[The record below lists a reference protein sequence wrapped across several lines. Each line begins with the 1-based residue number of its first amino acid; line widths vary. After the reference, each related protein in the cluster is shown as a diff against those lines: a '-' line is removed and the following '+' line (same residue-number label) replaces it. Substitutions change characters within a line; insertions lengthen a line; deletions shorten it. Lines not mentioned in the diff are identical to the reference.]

1 MIARLKVDSSEYDSK
16 IQRAAKGIQHLA
28 EACHNA
34 GAHLNVLEDENR
46 EYIQSLGNMATVA
59 TTARGKIAELTS
71 AFIDIKSVYNSLSQ
85 EEKNGE
91 FGKELNKQL
100 DIMKGR
106 IQEGKRELADINN
119 EINGGGGLTGALD
132 SLAGKF
138 GMNIKQL
145 AGWGTALTVAKGA
158 LDVAKDAFFANE
170 QQLDEWGRTVQASE
184 SLYQGFLNALNNT
197 DISGFLTRMDD
208 IISAARDAYNALDD
222 LNTYSAFNQRNEMK
236 ERAGYTKA
244 LDEYK
249 LNPTADNKKALAD
262 ANKAVIDGLRETQ
275 QKTEDAYM
283 AALRQIA
290 TERLNDKKLQAEFVK
305 VFSEGG
311 RNALADAKIGY
322 SQGKML
328 NAGAQYWYGDRVYDG
343 RIQDRST
350 GKWRDMSQ
358 QEKQNFEFARALSQ
372 VNDSQIKE
380 VQALGRQS
388 QAIADQIY
396 QQDRAYNRMAGN
408 NGKVTP
414 GPGGG
419 GGSTNTEAV
428 AITGSI
434 DAQTKKVQELQKAW
448 RAAADDDSRRK
459 IKEELESAQVVLNN
473 MTEKVFDT
481 SNLKQIAPTAIAVP
495 KMELT
500 DPMGTVNT
508 MKQAIQLELKT
519 EAVKVD
525 KTTLQTMLKD
535 AVQNGINGMDF
546 QFNALGEK
554 IGAGLDV
561 PDSAWEGILEQY
573 NAMREQIGLEPIM
586 IDFKTGGLK
595 EVSDDTKAMSKEWQ
609 AAGTAISAVGSAM
622 QQIEDPAAKVMGTVA
637 QAIATIALSYA
648 QAASSP
654 AVTGTGWGWIAFAAT
669 GLATMIST
677 ISAIH
682 SATGYANGGQIKGNS
697 YSGDNILGMVDG
709 GGIVGLNAGEIVLN
723 HAQQGVIASQL
734 ENGNGGGMRVV
745 GEIQGEK
752 IVLVANR
759 FLKRSGQGELVTW
772 K

>member
-1 MIARLKVDSSEYDSK
+1 MADMIARLKVDSSEYDSK

-91 FGKELNKQL
+91 FGKELNNQL
-100 DIMKGR
+100 NIMKGR

-184 SLYQGFLNALNNT
+184 SLYQGFLNALNNS

-208 IISAARDAYNALDD
+208 IVSAAREAYNALDD

-275 QKTEDAYM
+275 QKTEEAYIK
-283 AALRQIA
+283 ALKDIA
-290 TERLNDKKLQAEFVK
+290 TQRLKDKKLQEDFVEL
-305 VFSEGG
+305 FSKGG

-322 SQGKML
+322 SQGEFL
-328 NAGAQYWYGDRVYDG
+328 NAGAQYWYKNRVYDG

-358 QEKQNFEFARALSQ
+358 HEKQNFEFARALSQ

-408 NGKVTP
+408 NGKV
-414 GPGGG
+414 GGSVGGG
-419 GGSTNTEAV
+419 GKGGSTKNEVV

-448 RAAADDDSRRK
+448 RAAADDDSRQK
-459 IKEELESAQVVLNN
+459 IKAEIEEQQYILDRMTGKEKFDPTKMGPIADLTGRVPMPDFGVDMKRDKDGKWYDATAPVAPDELKFSDSLQKFMDYFEKQQVENYKNRGNETIKALENFNSDFSKISGGVSSIVSGIQQMGIEIPKEIQSVFGVLSGISSI
-473 MTEKVFDT
+473 MTGVT
-481 SNLKQIAPTAIAVP
+481 SILSLILAADQITAGATAAKAVP
-495 KMELT
+495 VV
-500 DPMGTVNT
+500 GW
-508 MKQAIQLELKT
+508 
-519 EAVKVD
+519 
-525 KTTLQTMLKD
+525 
-535 AVQNGINGMDF
+535 
-546 QFNALGEK
+546 AL
-554 IGAGLDV
+554 AG
-561 PDSAWEGILEQY
+561 
-573 NAMREQIGLEPIM
+573 
-586 IDFKTGGLK
+586 GGVIK
-595 EVSDDTKAMSKEWQ
+595 
-609 AAGTAISAVGSAM
+609 
-622 QQIEDPAAKVMGTVA
+622 
-637 QAIATIALSYA
+637 
-648 QAASSP
+648 
-654 AVTGTGWGWIAFAAT
+654 AAT
-669 GLATMIST
+669 G
-677 ISAIH
+677 
-682 SATGYANGGQIKGNS
+682 YQVPGNHF
-697 YSGDNILGMVDG
+697 SGDMVPAL
-709 GGIVGLNAGEIVLN
+709 LNSGETVLN
-723 HAQQGVIASQL
+723 RAQQGVIASEL
-734 ENGNGGGMRVV
+734 EGGAGRSVHVTGMLR
-745 GEIQGEK
+745 GED
-752 IVLVANR
+752 IVLVADR
-759 FLKRSGQGELVTW
+759 YGRRTGKGELAFW

>member
-1 MIARLKVDSSEYDSK
+1 MIARLKVDSSEYDAK
-16 IQRAAKGIQHLA
+16 IQRAAKGIQDLA
-28 EACHNA
+28 RACHNA
-34 GAHLNVLEDENR
+34 GGVLNVLEDENR

-91 FGKELNKQL
+91 VGKELNKQL

-106 IQEGKRELADINN
+106 IHEGKRELADINN

-145 AGWGTALTVAKGA
+145 AGWGTALAAAKGA

-208 IISAARDAYNALDD
+208 IVSAARDAYDALDD

-275 QKTEDAYM
+275 QKTEEAYM

-290 TERLNDKKLQAEFVK
+290 TERLNDKKLQDEFVK

-322 SQGKML
+322 SQGHFL

-408 NGKVTP
+408 NGKV
-414 GPGGG
+414 GGSGGG
-419 GGSTNTEAV
+419 GRSGGGSGKTEPTYAADSIAAQQALVQQLTKQWNEAGADVRDQYLQPLVEAEAKLKEMQNTMDLQKAQAEGKLNGVNLWQGDIDDINGGKQAQFASTLPDLSKSLQLDNLPLAPLQQLNAELARMKELLELAPNTEAYQ
-428 AITGSI
+428 AG
-434 DAQTKKVQELQKAW
+434 LQ
-448 RAAADDDSRRK
+448 
-459 IKEELESAQVVLNN
+459 
-473 MTEKVFDT
+473 
-481 SNLKQIAPTAIAVP
+481 AIA
-495 KMELT
+495 
-500 DPMGTVNT
+500 
-508 MKQAIQLELKT
+508 
-519 EAVKVD
+519 D
-525 KTTLQTMLKD
+525 KEKEIANFKGIDLSKD
-535 AVQNGINGMDF
+535 AKSTAKSF
-546 QFNALGEK
+546 QE
-554 IGAGLDV
+554 
-561 PDSAWEGILEQY
+561 
-573 NAMREQIGLEPIM
+573 
-586 IDFKTGGLK
+586 
-595 EVSDDTKAMSKEWQ
+595 
-609 AAGTAISAVGSAM
+609 AAGAIRSVGSAM
-622 QQIEDPAAKVMGTVA
+622 QQIEDPTAKIMGLIA
-637 QAIATIALSYA
+637 EAISTIALGFSQAIGKDIGSKGNVWYA
-648 QAASSP
+648 IGAA
-654 AVTGTGWGWIAFAAT
+654 AAGIAS
-669 GLATMIST
+669 MVST

-682 SATGYANGGQIKGNS
+682 SATGYAQGGEIKGNT
-697 YSGDNILGMVDG
+697 YSGDQIPIMA
-709 GGIVGLNAGEIVLN
+709 NAGEIILN
-723 HAQQGVIASQL
+723 RAQAGNLASQL
-734 ENGNGGGMRVV
+734 QGGSMGNLKLSTELDGR
-745 GEIQGEK
+745 ILR
-752 IVLVANR
+752 IVLNNDSQSHGKGK
-759 FLKRSGQGELVTW
+759 FVTSTSHFG
-772 K
+772 

>member
-1 MIARLKVDSSEYDSK
+1 MADMIARLKVDSSEYDSK

-145 AGWGTALTVAKGA
+145 AGWGTALAAAKGA

-208 IISAARDAYNALDD
+208 IVSAAREAYNALDD

-328 NAGAQYWYGDRVYDG
+328 NAGSQYWYGDRVYDG

-408 NGKVTP
+408 NGKV
-414 GPGGG
+414 GGSGGG
-419 GGSTNTEAV
+419 GGRSGGNTKTGPTYDVGSLAEVQADVQRLTKLWNEAGADVRNQYLQPLIEAEQKVKDMQNAMTLAKEQTQGKLKGGWVMKTNLGGDTFANAIPDISKGLQLDNLPLAPLQQLNTELQHLRDILETAPNTEAY
-428 AITGSI
+428 
-434 DAQTKKVQELQKAW
+434 QTVLQ
-448 RAAADDDSRRK
+448 
-459 IKEELESAQVVLNN
+459 
-473 MTEKVFDT
+473 
-481 SNLKQIAPTAIAVP
+481 AIA
-495 KMELT
+495 
-500 DPMGTVNT
+500 
-508 MKQAIQLELKT
+508 
-519 EAVKVD
+519 D
-525 KTTLQTMLKD
+525 KEKEIANFKGMATLNKD
-535 AVQNGINGMDF
+535 AEKSAKSF
-546 QFNALGEK
+546 QTAAGAVTSLGSALGSLDDPGAK
-554 IGAGLDV
+554 I
-561 PDSAWEGILEQY
+561 
-573 NAMREQIGLEPIM
+573 
-586 IDFKTGGLK
+586 
-595 EVSDDTKAMSKEWQ
+595 
-609 AAGTAISAVGSAM
+609 AA
-622 QQIEDPAAKVMGTVA
+622 TVA
-637 QAIATIALSYA
+637 QAIANIALAFSNADLKEGESGNIWY
-648 QAASSP
+648 
-654 AVTGTGWGWIAFAAT
+654 WIAATAA
-669 GLATMIST
+669 GVATMVST
-677 ISAIH
+677 ISSIH
-682 SATGYANGGQIKGNS
+682 SSTGYAQGGLIKGNS
-697 YSGDNILGMVDG
+697 YSGDNIGGIVDG
-709 GGIVGLNAGEIVLN
+709 SQLVGLNAGEVVLS
-723 HAQQGVIASQL
+723 ASQQSML
-734 ENGNGGGMRVV
+734 ASNLQGSGGKMEIVGVLSGENVV
-745 GEIQGEK
+745 LMADRWGRRTG
-752 IVLVANR
+752 R
-759 FLKRSGQGELVTW
+759 GELLFG
-772 K
+772 KNL

>member
-1 MIARLKVDSSEYDSK
+1 MADMIARLKVDSSEYDSK

-59 TTARGKIAELTS
+59 TTARGKVAELTS

-91 FGKELNKQL
+91 FGKELNRQL

-132 SLAGKF
+132 NLAGKF

-158 LDVAKDAFFANE
+158 LDVAKDAFFSNE

-208 IISAARDAYNALDD
+208 IVSAARDAYNALDD
-222 LNTYSAFNQRNEMK
+222 LNTYSAFNQRNDMK

-275 QKTEDAYM
+275 QKTEEAYIK
-283 AALRQIA
+283 ALKDIA
-290 TERLNDKKLQAEFVK
+290 TQRLKDKKLQEDFIK
-305 VFSEGG
+305 LFSEGG

-322 SQGKML
+322 SQGEFL
-328 NAGAQYWYGDRVYDG
+328 NAGAQYWYKNRVYDG

-419 GGSTNTEAV
+419 GGSTKTEVV

-434 DAQTKKVQELQKAW
+434 DEQMKKVQELQKAW
-448 RAAADDDSRRK
+448 RAAADDNSRQK
-459 IKEELESAQVVLNN
+459 IKAEIEEQQYLLDR
-473 MTEKVFDT
+473 MTGKEKFD
-481 SNLKQIAPTAIAVP
+481 PT
-495 KMELT
+495 KMRELT
-500 DPMGTVNT
+500 DLRGTTAWATPEMLTKGTELTLPV
-508 MKQAIQLELKT
+508 KLDIESPEEKLQAEVKRLQDLLTNAFTDAER
-519 EAVKVD
+519 EAYSKA
-525 KTTLQTMLKD
+525 LKD
-535 AVQNGINGMDF
+535 KKGQLDNLTGKGGGNKSDVDSFKNFNDKFSQLNSGVGSIVSGIQQMGVEIPKEL
-546 QFNALGEK
+546 QSALGVLQG
-554 IGAGLDV
+554 I
-561 PDSAWEGILEQY
+561 STIMTGILAIITIMDTKQTAQT
-573 NAMREQIGLEPIM
+573 AMSFVP
-586 IDFKTGGLK
+586 FFAHGGL
-595 EVSDDTKAMSKEWQ
+595 VH
-609 AAGTAISAVGSAM
+609 AATGYVVPGNDHADRTLI
-622 QQIEDPAAKVMGTVA
+622 
-637 QAIATIALSYA
+637 
-648 QAASSP
+648 AASS
-654 AVTGTGWGWIAFAAT
+654 GE
-669 GLATMIST
+669 L
-677 ISAIH
+677 
-682 SATGYANGGQIKGNS
+682 
-697 YSGDNILGMVDG
+697 IL
-709 GGIVGLNAGEIVLN
+709 NR
-723 HAQQGVIASQL
+723 AQQGVIASQL
-734 ENGNGGGMRVV
+734 ESGNGGGMRVV
-745 GEIQGEK
+745 GKIQGED
-752 IVLVANR
+752 IVLVADR
-759 FLKRSGQGELVTW
+759 WGRRTGKGELAFW

>member
-1 MIARLKVDSSEYDSK
+1 MADMIARLKVDSSEYDSK

-145 AGWGTALTVAKGA
+145 AGWGTALAAAKGA

-208 IISAARDAYNALDD
+208 IVSAAREAYNALDD

-328 NAGAQYWYGDRVYDG
+328 NAGSQYWYGDRVYDG

-408 NGKVTP
+408 NGKVGGRSGGNTKT
-414 GPGGG
+414 GPTYDVGSLAEAQADVQRLTKLWNEAGDDVRNQYLQPLIEAEQKVKDMQNAMTLAKEQAQGKLQGGWVMKTNLG
-419 GGSTNTEAV
+419 QDTFASGIPDLSKSLQLDNLPLAPLQQLNAELQHLRDILETAPNTEAY
-428 AITGSI
+428 
-434 DAQTKKVQELQKAW
+434 QTVLQ
-448 RAAADDDSRRK
+448 
-459 IKEELESAQVVLNN
+459 
-473 MTEKVFDT
+473 
-481 SNLKQIAPTAIAVP
+481 AIA
-495 KMELT
+495 
-500 DPMGTVNT
+500 
-508 MKQAIQLELKT
+508 
-519 EAVKVD
+519 D
-525 KTTLQTMLKD
+525 KEKEIANFKGIETLNKD
-535 AVQNGINGMDF
+535 AEKSAKSF
-546 QFNALGEK
+546 QTAAGAVTSLGSALGSLDDPGAK
-554 IGAGLDV
+554 I
-561 PDSAWEGILEQY
+561 
-573 NAMREQIGLEPIM
+573 
-586 IDFKTGGLK
+586 
-595 EVSDDTKAMSKEWQ
+595 
-609 AAGTAISAVGSAM
+609 AA
-622 QQIEDPAAKVMGTVA
+622 TVA
-637 QAIATIALSYA
+637 QAIANIALAFSNADLKEGESGNIWY
-648 QAASSP
+648 
-654 AVTGTGWGWIAFAAT
+654 WIAATAA
-669 GLATMIST
+669 GVATMVST
-677 ISAIH
+677 ISSIH
-682 SATGYANGGQIKGNS
+682 SSTGYAQGGLIKGNS
-697 YSGDNILGMVDG
+697 YSGDNIGGVVDG
-709 GGIVGLNAGEIVLN
+709 SQFVGLNAGELVLN
-723 HAQQGVIASQL
+723 ASQQSML
-734 ENGNGGGMRVV
+734 ASNLQGGGGGKMEIVGVLSGENVV
-745 GEIQGEK
+745 LMADRWGRRTG
-752 IVLVANR
+752 R
-759 FLKRSGQGELVTW
+759 GELLFG
-772 K
+772 KNL

>member
-1 MIARLKVDSSEYDSK
+1 MADMIARLKVESSEYDSK

-34 GAHLNVLEDENR
+34 GGQLNVLEDENR
-46 EYIQSLGNMATVA
+46 EYIQSLGNMTTVA
-59 TTARGKIAELTS
+59 TTTRGKIAELTS

-91 FGKELNKQL
+91 VGKELNKQL

-132 SLAGKF
+132 NLAGKF

-145 AGWGTALTVAKGA
+145 AGWGTALTAAKGA
-158 LDVAKDAFFANE
+158 LDVAKDAFFNNE

-208 IISAARDAYNALDD
+208 IVSAARDAYNALDD

-249 LNPTADNKKALAD
+249 LNPTADNKKTLAD

-380 VQALGRQS
+380 VQALGKQS

-408 NGKVTP
+408 NGKVSP
-414 GPGGG
+414 GSGGG
-419 GGSTNTEAV
+419 GGKGGNTEVV

-434 DAQTKKVQELQKAW
+434 DEQTKKVQELQKAW
-448 RAAADDDSRRK
+448 RAAADDNSRQK
-459 IKEELESAQVVLNN
+459 IKAEIEEQQYILDR
-473 MTEKVFDT
+473 MTGKEKFD
-481 SNLKQIAPTAIAVP
+481 P
-495 KMELT
+495 
-500 DPMGTVNT
+500 
-508 MKQAIQLELKT
+508 
-519 EAVKVD
+519 
-525 KTTLQTMLKD
+525 
-535 AVQNGINGMDF
+535 
-546 QFNALGEK
+546 
-554 IGAGLDV
+554 
-561 PDSAWEGILEQY
+561 
-573 NAMREQIGLEPIM
+573 
-586 IDFKTGGLK
+586 
-595 EVSDDTKAMSKEWQ
+595 SK
-609 AAGTAISAVGSAM
+609 M
-622 QQIEDPAAKVMGTVA
+622 QQITDLSGRTPWATPEQLIKEADVKLPLKLEIVDTTPLTQLENELKRLQEEQNIIGRKSPELWQQYQQQINATKGKISDFKGDGKKDENDFDKFLGNSSKVVSGLNSVASGLQQMGIKLPEGVQKTLGVIQGLMSVIQGVNTIISVFSTSAETANTVA
-637 QAIATIALSYA
+637 VTGNTVAMTALTAAVAANTAAMSVNTATNFIPFFA
-648 QAASSP
+648 QGGLVHAATGYMVPGNDHADRTLIAASS
-654 AVTGTGWGWIAFAAT
+654 GE
-669 GLATMIST
+669 L
-677 ISAIH
+677 
-682 SATGYANGGQIKGNS
+682 
-697 YSGDNILGMVDG
+697 IL
-709 GGIVGLNAGEIVLN
+709 NR
-723 HAQQGVIASQL
+723 AQQGVIAGAL
-734 ENGNGGGMRVV
+734 EGGAGRSVHV
-745 GEIQGEK
+745 TGHLEGET
-752 IVLVANR
+752 IVLAADR
-759 FLKRSGQGELVTW
+759 YGRRTGKGELAFW

>member
-1 MIARLKVDSSEYDSK
+1 MADMIARLKVDSSEYDSK

-59 TTARGKIAELTS
+59 TTARGKISELTS

-106 IQEGKRELADINN
+106 IQEGKRELADINK

-145 AGWGTALTVAKGA
+145 AGWGTALAAAKGA
-158 LDVAKDAFFANE
+158 IDVAKDAFFANE

-208 IISAARDAYNALDD
+208 IVSAAREAYNALDD

-328 NAGAQYWYGDRVYDG
+328 NAGAQYWYGDRVYNG

-408 NGKVTP
+408 NGKV
-414 GPGGG
+414 GGSVGGG
-419 GGSTNTEAV
+419 GRSGGGKTDNAPTYA
-428 AITGSI
+428 ADSI
-434 DAQTKKVQELQKAW
+434 AAQSALVSELTKKWNEAGETMRNSYLYELIRAENKLKDMKDEQSNLRNQEQARLDMKTVQ
-448 RAAADDDSRRK
+448 ADGLNISDSLMPT
-459 IKEELESAQVVLNN
+459 LESIQEQLDKNPLVIHVETTTKDIKDITKTAQLTAQVVG
-473 MTEKVFDT
+473 
-481 SNLKQIAPTAIAVP
+481 SI
-495 KMELT
+495 
-500 DPMGTVNT
+500 G
-508 MKQAIQLELKT
+508 
-519 EAVKVD
+519 
-525 KTTLQTMLKD
+525 D
-535 AVQNGINGMDF
+535 A
-546 QFNALGEK
+546 FNA
-554 IGAGLDV
+554 
-561 PDSAWEGILEQY
+561 
-573 NAMREQIGLEPIM
+573 
-586 IDFKTGGLK
+586 
-595 EVSDDTKAMSKEWQ
+595 
-609 AAGTAISAVGSAM
+609 
-622 QQIEDPAAKVMGTVA
+622 IEDPAAKVAGTVA
-637 QAIATIALSYA
+637 QAIASIALGYA
-648 QAASSP
+648 QATTQAATLGP
-654 AVTGTGWGWIAFAAT
+654 WAWVAFAAT
-669 GLATMIST
+669 GMAQMISM
-677 ISAIH
+677 ISSIH
-682 SATGYANGGQIKGNS
+682 SATGYAQGGMIKGNS
-697 YSGDNILGMVDG
+697 YSGDNIGGLVDG
-709 GGIVGLNAGEIVLN
+709 NQLVGLNAGEIVLN
-723 HAQQGVIASQL
+723 QAQQANVASGLTGGVGGNLNLHGVIK
-734 ENGNGGGMRVV
+734 
-745 GEIQGEK
+745 GEDILITADRSARRQGK
-752 IVLVANR
+752 
-759 FLKRSGQGELVTW
+759 GELVFW
-772 K
+772 R

>member
-1 MIARLKVDSSEYDSK
+1 MADMIARLKVDSSEYDSK

-208 IISAARDAYNALDD
+208 IVSAARDAYNALDD

-396 QQDRAYNRMAGN
+396 QQDRAYNRLAGN
-408 NGKVTP
+408 NAP
-414 GPGGG
+414 LRGG
-419 GGSTNTEAV
+419 GGSGGGKGGTNTEITYAPDSIAAMEKEVQDLTKLWKEAAAAV
-428 AITGSI
+428 RDDYAAQLAEAKLRLDTLMGKNTGIAFNSDFAARQVGIARGEGTAQTTGLGSI
-434 DAQTKKVQELQKAW
+434 SIAEQINEASKGLQGDALKAMQNLIKGGNDAQKSWTS
-448 RAAADDDSRRK
+448 AA
-459 IKEELESAQVVLNN
+459 SAIGSV
-473 MTEKVFDT
+473 
-481 SNLKQIAPTAIAVP
+481 
-495 KMELT
+495 
-500 DPMGTVNT
+500 G
-508 MKQAIQLELKT
+508 
-519 EAVKVD
+519 
-525 KTTLQTMLKD
+525 
-535 AVQNGINGMDF
+535 
-546 QFNALGEK
+546 NAL
-554 IGAGLDV
+554 AG
-561 PDSAWEGILEQY
+561 
-573 NAMREQIGLEPIM
+573 
-586 IDFKTGGLK
+586 ID
-595 EVSDDTKAMSKEWQ
+595 
-609 AAGTAISAVGSAM
+609 
-622 QQIEDPAAKVMGTVA
+622 DPAAKVMGTIA
-637 QAIATIALSYA
+637 QAIATIALTYA
-648 QAASSP
+648 KSLE
-654 AVTGTGWGWIAFAAT
+654 GTFTPWDWIAGAAA
-669 GLATMIST
+669 GLAQMTAVIS
-677 ISAIH
+677 SIH
-682 SATGYANGGQIKGNS
+682 SATGYAEGGVVGGNT
-697 YSGDNILGMVDG
+697 YSGDQIPAM
-709 GGIVGLNAGEIVLN
+709 LNAGEVVLN
-723 HAQQGVIASQL
+723 RAQTGALASQL
-734 ENGNGGGMRVV
+734 QDGGGGNGRIV
-745 GEIQGEK
+745 GVLRGED
-752 IVLVANR
+752 IALVADR
-759 FLKRSGQGELVTW
+759 WGRRTGKGELAFF

>member
-1 MIARLKVDSSEYDSK
+1 MADMIARLKVDSSEYDSK

-34 GAHLNVLEDENR
+34 GSHLNVLEDENR

-59 TTARGKIAELTS
+59 TTTRGKIAELTS
-71 AFIDIKSVYNSLSQ
+71 AFTDIKSVYNSLSQ

-91 FGKELNKQL
+91 VGKELNRQL

-106 IQEGKRELADINN
+106 IQDGKRELADINN

-132 SLAGKF
+132 NLAGKF

-145 AGWGTALTVAKGA
+145 AGWGTALATAKGA

-170 QQLDEWGRTVQASE
+170 QQLDEWGRTVQSSE
-184 SLYQGFLNALNNT
+184 SLYQGFLNALNNS

-208 IISAARDAYNALDD
+208 IVSSAREAYNALDD
-222 LNTYSAFNQRNEMK
+222 LNTYNAFNQRNEMR

-249 LNPTADNKKALAD
+249 LNPTADNKKILAD

-408 NGKVTP
+408 NGKVSP
-414 GPGGG
+414 GSGGG
-419 GGSTNTEAV
+419 GGNAEVV

-434 DAQTKKVQELQKAW
+434 DEQTKKVQELQKAW
-448 RAAADDDSRRK
+448 RAAADDNSRQK
-459 IKEELESAQVVLNN
+459 IKAEIEEQQYILDRMTGKETFDPTKIQQITDLSGRTPWATPEMLTKGTGLTLPVKLDIESPEEKLRGELERLQEL
-473 MTEKVFDT
+473 
-481 SNLKQIAPTAIAVP
+481 LKNAWTNAERDA
-495 KMELT
+495 
-500 DPMGTVNT
+500 
-508 MKQAIQLELKT
+508 
-519 EAVKVD
+519 
-525 KTTLQTMLKD
+525 LKD
-535 AVQNGINGMDF
+535 AIDNINGQLDDMSGKNKKKKGPEEGGDYIGDTSKVVSGLNSVASGL
-546 QFNALGEK
+546 QQMGIKLPDGVQK
-554 IGAGLDV
+554 IMGVARGLMTV
-561 PDSAWEGILEQY
+561 IQGVQSIIGIFTTTTATAQTTATSANSIAVST
-573 NAMREQIGLEPIM
+573 N
-586 IDFKTGGLK
+586 TG
-595 EVSDDTKAMSKEWQ
+595 
-609 AAGTAISAVGSAM
+609 
-622 QQIEDPAAKVMGTVA
+622 
-637 QAIATIALSYA
+637 AIATLAG
-648 QAASSP
+648 
-654 AVTGTGWGWIAFAAT
+654 AVTANTTALVAN
-669 GLATMIST
+669 
-677 ISAIH
+677 
-682 SATGYANGGQIKGNS
+682 SATNFLGSYANGGIVPHAANGYFVPGS
-697 YSGDNILGMVDG
+697 HYSGDMTPIMA
-709 GGIVGLNAGEIVLN
+709 NAGELILSRS
-723 HAQQGVIASQL
+723 QQGVLAAEL
-734 ENGNGGGMRVV
+734 EGGNGRSVNITGVLR
-745 GEIQGEK
+745 GED
-752 IVLVANR
+752 IVLVADKWG
-759 FLKRSGQGELVTW
+759 KRTGRGELLFA
-772 K
+772 KNL